1 MAKKL
6 LYFKRTAIGHGE
18 NMKQKRTREQA
29 MKAEQAIR
37 ALRTLDQLIALSD
50 DLDRADIE
58 LAEEI
63 ARLERA

>member
-1 MAKKL
+1 
-6 LYFKRTAIGHGE
+6 
-18 NMKQKRTREQA
+18 MKQKRTREQA